1 MRGVSRWLASAA
13 LVCATSGCAGLD
25 ELGLEHQPTTWL
37 PDLLVGAPETPASP
51 FAFLVAT
58 EPAPDPADA
67 DRATLPASDSPPP
80 LAQAQAPAPAGNDP
94 PAPVPD
100 KTTRGPATG
109 GAPPPPADQ
118 PAAEEEF
125 VDPFARE
132 GEAGAAAVEVSDP
145 WEPFNQAMF
154 TFNRKLDEYVLKP
167 VAEIYDKIVWDP
179 LEFGIQNA
187 FHNIRFVPRL
197 LNNLFQ
203 GKVAGAG
210 IELGRFVI
218 NSSFGIGGFFD
229 FAGEVFELK
238 TPDEDFGQTL
248 GVYHVKPGP
257 YLVIPF
263 LGSFTL
269 RDGAGYV
276 VDLFLDPFNLL
287 VFPFITVNDWPQAV
301 TNTDTITFSQMGI
314 RAGYMVN
321 ERSINIDKTFEGF
334 EKVTVDL
341 YGAVRSAYLERRAKM
356 IRE

>member
-1 MRGVSRWLASAA
+1 MWGVSRWLASAA
-13 LVCATSGCAGLD
+13 LVCATGGCASLD
-25 ELGLEHQPTTWL
+25 ELGPERQSSTWL
-37 PDLLVGAPETPASP
+37 SDLLVGAPEPPVSP
-51 FAFLVAT
+51 FAFLVAVEPT
-58 EPAPDPADA
+58 PAPTGAESAGP
-67 DRATLPASDSPPP
+67 PASESPAP
-80 LAQAQAPAPAGNDP
+80 LAQAPAPAAAGNDP
-94 PAPVPD
+94 PPAASENIS
-100 KTTRGPATG
+100 RRLATG

-203 GKVAGAG
+203 GKVEGAG

-218 NSSFGIGGFFD
+218 NSSFGIAGFFD

-287 VFPFITVNDWPQAV
+287 VFPFVTVDSWPQAV

-321 ERSINIDKTFEGF
+321 ERSINIDKTFEGM